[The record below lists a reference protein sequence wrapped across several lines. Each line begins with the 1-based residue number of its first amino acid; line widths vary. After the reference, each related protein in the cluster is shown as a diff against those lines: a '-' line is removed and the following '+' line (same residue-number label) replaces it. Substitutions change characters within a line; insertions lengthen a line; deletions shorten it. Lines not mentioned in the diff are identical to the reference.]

1 VTGPAGDRDLFTAP
15 QTSIVKTFE
24 VGGARKRVIF
34 EHTFKNV
41 QQSFYLRVRGSDG
54 NQVDANGNPPIDVI
68 GDANP
73 WEDLWFYANPVFVDV
88 V

>member
-1 VTGPAGDRDLFTAP
+1 VV
-15 QTSIVKTFE
+15 QTFE
-24 VGGARKRVIF
+24 VKGGGRRAKF
-34 EHTFKNV
+34 DYTFKNV
-41 QQSFYLRVRGSDG
+41 QQSFYLRLRGSDG
-54 NQVDANGNPPIDVI
+54 RQVDANGNPPIDVK